1 MPHGGGTS
9 AHGQRSVPPSRGERD
24 AWPTVPRDGP
34 QWVIPG
40 VVGER
45 VTRPRVGRTPLR
57 RRLRLDGRG
66 RFSIPPKLPCGMEP
80 PYFEPARVA
89 VLLAPE
95 IGRGRPPVPFS
106 VRGAHDTHCDAFPTA
121 GAWPRHRF
129 RLTRRQISHRQI
141 SLRTGKFSINFS
153 PLIRRHTHPRHAH
166 SREIFLPWPRGRAPA
181 QAASH
186 SRAIASCCSMLH

>member
-1 MPHGGGTS
+1 MEVVRARTVS
-9 AHGQRSVPPSRGERD
+9 AQCRLPGGERD
-24 AWPTVPRDGP
+24 AWPTIPRDGP

-89 VLLAPE
+89 VSLAPE

-106 VRGAHDTHCDAFPTA
+106 VRGAHDTHTVRDPNLREGRSAPRCEWRAAHARRGSKFETKSDVKTTQGRRLAKVACTLTA
-121 GAWPRHRF
+121 
-129 RLTRRQISHRQI
+129 S
-141 SLRTGKFSINFS
+141 S
-153 PLIRRHTHPRHAH
+153 
-166 SREIFLPWPRGRAPA
+166 
-181 QAASH
+181 AASH
-186 SRAIASCCSMLH
+186 PHGG